1 MPTRENYLKA
11 LGIPYWQA
19 KPDWFVNDPAK
30 AQLDAAAISD
40 EPMIEAGQQI
50 PESDSQTVALG
61 WLSLRAKVSQCV
73 ACQLHETRTQTVFGA
88 GNENADWMIIG
99 EAPGYDEDQ
108 QGEPFVGRAGLLL
121 NEMLCALGLQRDD
134 VFIANILKCR
144 PPNNRNPSAQ
154 EALCCEPYLQ
164 QQIALVKPKIILSV
178 GRVSAINVLKQPVDT
193 KVGSLR
199 GKVHYYGEQ
208 AIPVVVVYHPAYL
221 LRSPR
226 EKHKAWQDL
235 LLAKQTLRACL

>member
-1 MPTRENYLKA
+1 MPAREKYLKA

-19 KPDWFVNDPAK
+19 KPGWFNDDPK
-30 AQLDAAAISD
+30 VQGDEGGRPD
-40 EPMIEAGQQI
+40 EPMMSAA
-50 PESDSQTVALG
+50 PPSSPSDSEATVLD
-61 WLSLRAKVSQCV
+61 WPSLRIKVSQCTV
-73 ACQLHETRTQTVFGA
+73 CQLHETRTQAVFGV
-88 GNENADWMIIG
+88 GNEKADWMIVG
-99 EAPGYDEDQ
+99 EAPGYDEDK

-121 NEMLCALGLQRDD
+121 NEMLRALGLQREE

-154 EALCCEPYLQ
+154 EALCCEPYLK
-164 QQIALVKPKIILSV
+164 QQIALVSPKIILSV
-178 GRVSAINVLKQPVDT
+178 GRVSAINLLKQPLDT
-193 KVGSLR
+193 KVGHLR
-199 GKVHYYGEQ
+199 GKVHYYGEL

>member
-1 MPTRENYLKA
+1 MPAREEYLKA

-19 KPDWFVNDPAK
+19 KPGWFANDHSK
-30 AQLDAAAISD
+30 AQLDKMVMPD
-40 EPMIEAGQQI
+40 EPRTEVVQNTS
-50 PESDSQTVALG
+50 PLKSETTVLD
-61 WLSLRAKVSQCV
+61 WPSLRAKVSQCTG
-73 ACQLHETRTQTVFGA
+73 CQLHETRTQAVFGE
-88 GNENADWMIIG
+88 GNEKADWMIIG
-99 EAPGYDEDQ
+99 EAPGYDEDK

-121 NEMLCALGLQRDD
+121 NEMLCALGLQREA

-178 GRVSAINVLKQPVDT
+178 GRVSAINLLKQPLDT

-226 EKHKAWQDL
+226 EKAKAWQDL
-235 LLAKQTLRACL
+235 LLAKQTLRANL

>member
-1 MPTRENYLKA
+1 MPARDKYLKA

-19 KPDWFVNDPAK
+19 KPGWFNDTPK
-30 AQLDAAAISD
+30 AQLDEAVMSD
-40 EPMIEAGQQI
+40 QPITQAVQQASQ
-50 PESDSQTVALG
+50 SDSETTVLD
-61 WLSLRAKVSQCV
+61 WPSLRVKVSQCT
-73 ACQLHETRTQTVFGA
+73 ACQLHETRTQAVFGV

-99 EAPGYDEDQ
+99 EAPGYDEDK

-121 NEMLCALGLQRDD
+121 NEMLCALGLQREE

-154 EALCCEPYLQ
+154 EALCCEPYLK
-164 QQIALVKPKIILSV
+164 QQITLVKPKIILSV
-178 GRVSAINVLKQPVDT
+178 GRVSAINLLKQPLDT

-199 GKVHYYGEQ
+199 GKVHYYSEQ

-235 LLAKQTLRACL
+235 LLAKHTLRACL